1 MKKVTLLAL
10 GVVTAVS
17 MAAGKPCE
25 AAFVIGGENGW
36 QLSTDGIVDVFATYN
51 TTSPHPGGKHAN
63 SLLDNLGPDYSQ
75 RFGIDVG
82 LLPSVVAFNVK
93 APTTNGVDST
103 VRIGIYPS
111 LGNKDNANLGLS
123 PNDRFSVGS
132 NIDFREMFYTAKG
145 AYGELLAG
153 KALNLYQAKNILNDM
168 TLLTAGTVGLRNH
181 TVTLGHIGYGYLYT
195 GFGPQIRYTTPDMA
209 GVKVALAVAEPYDIS
224 GGGGAGADK
233 TNTPRVE
240 TEISFAKTYG
250 SSSVQAWFSGMY
262 QNATRSN
269 AALTRPGGSEDSIG
283 GAYGLGVGIGG
294 LNLLGSGYGGR
305 GLGTVSVQDG
315 SPKLG
320 GLFGGSTDADGTGR
334 LDWGFLLQATYQL
347 TPSFKIGAN
356 YGQSRQEETE
366 LDAKTRTAGGSILV
380 KNQESATANLV
391 YNLNTFTQFIAE
403 YTYAQNTWHDS
414 AKQHSNQF
422 ALGTMFYW

>member
-1 MKKVTLLAL
+1 MKKSIVWAL
-10 GVVTAVS
+10 GLVVAASLTVS
-17 MAAGKPCE
+17 KPCN

-36 QLSTDGIVDVFATYN
+36 QISTDGIVDVFATYN
-51 TTSPHPGGKHAN
+51 TTSPHPGGSHAL
-63 SLLDNLGPDYSQ
+63 SLLDNTGSDYNQ
-75 RFGIDVG
+75 RFGVDVG
-82 LLPSVVAFNVK
+82 LLPSVVAFNIK
-93 APTTNGVDST
+93 APTTNGIDST

-111 LGNKDNANLGLS
+111 LGNTGNASLAGSPGLS
-123 PNDRFSVGS
+123 SSDRFSVGP

-153 KALNLYQAKNILNDM
+153 RALNLYQAKNILNDM
-168 TLLTAGTVGLRNH
+168 TLLTAGTVGLRAH

-195 GFGPQIRYTTPDMA
+195 GFGPQFRYTTPDMA
-209 GVKVALAVAEPYDIS
+209 GVKVALAVGEPYDIS
-224 GGGGAGADK
+224 GGDK
-233 TNTPRVE
+233 TNSPRVE
-240 TEISFAKTYG
+240 AEISYAKTYG
-250 SSSVQAWFSGMY
+250 STSVQAWLSGLY

-269 AALTRPGGSEDSIG
+269 AATTRPGASVDSIG

-315 SPKLG
+315 TPKVA

-347 TPSFKIGAN
+347 TPSVKIGAN

-366 LDAKTRTAGGSILV
+366 LDTTTRTSAGAILV
-380 KNQESATANLV
+380 KRQESATVNAV
-391 YNLNTFTQFIAE
+391 YNLNKFTQFIAE